1 MRKIRL
7 IILREYIT
15 RVRKRSF
22 IIMSILGPILFAS
35 MMVIPA
41 WLAQMEETDLK
52 KFAVIDSSN
61 VFTGVIPDTEYLK
74 FEYLDNVR
82 LSVLKDNFDELG
94 YYGILYIAPI
104 VTYDPNSVV
113 LYSRKQP
120 NFGTKEHISNYLEN
134 FIRDQKLKTYNI
146 EDLDTILKSV
156 KTTVNVRTIKLSEA
170 GEERESSTGISMAL
184 GYISGFM
191 MYLFLILLGT
201 QVMRGVVE
209 EKTNRIVEIIISSLK
224 PFQLMMGKIIG
235 IALVGLTQIVFWTI
249 STWILV
255 MLAQA
260 IFFPEFNLT
269 PTEQVAVQDVMSS
282 QPVDDA
288 VPAGSEEM
296 AELKTA
302 LSTLKNIN
310 FTVMIGSFLFYFLGG
325 FLLYSAMFAAI
336 GAAVN
341 EETETQQ
348 FVFPVM
354 LPLILAIVILF
365 SIINTPESPVAFWF
379 SIIPFTSPIVM
390 MARIPFGVPIHE
402 VILSA
407 ALLVGTFIG
416 MVWLAGKIYR
426 TGILMY
432 GKKTSWKEM
441 WKWVRYSP

>member
-1 MRKIRL
+1 M
-7 IILREYIT
+7 T

-41 WLAQMEETDLK
+41 WLAQLEETDLK

-61 VFTGVIPDTEYLK
+61 VFGGVIDDTEYLK

-82 LSVLKDNFDELG
+82 LSDLKNNFDQLG

-104 VTYDPNSVV
+104 VTYDPNAVV
-113 LYSRKQP
+113 LYSRQQP
-120 NFGTKEHISNYLEN
+120 NFGTKEYISNKLED
-134 FIRDQKLKTYNI
+134 FIQDQKLKTYNI
-146 EDLDTILKSV
+146 DNLDSILKAV
-156 KTTVNVRTIKLSEA
+156 RTTINVRTIKLSET
-170 GEERESSTGISMAL
+170 GEEKESSTGISMAL

-209 EKTNRIVEIIISSLK
+209 EKTNRIVELIISSVK

-235 IALVGLTQIVFWTI
+235 IAMVGLTQILFWII
-249 STWILV
+249 STFILV
-255 MLAQA
+255 TIAQA
-260 IFFPEFNLT
+260 IFFPELNLS

-282 QPVDDA
+282 QPLQEAPIESV
-288 VPAGSEEM
+288 EM

-310 FTVMIGSFLFYFLGG
+310 FAVMLGSFLFYFMGG

-354 LPLILAIVILF
+354 LPLILSIVILF

-379 SIIPFTSPIVM
+379 SIIPFTSPVVM
-390 MARIPFGVPIHE
+390 MARIPFGVPVQE
-402 VILSA
+402 VILSGVV
-407 ALLVGTFIG
+407 LIGSFIG

-432 GKKTSWKEM
+432 GKKVSYKEM
-441 WKWVRYSP
+441 WKWIRYKP

>member
-7 IILREYIT
+7 VIYREYIT

-22 IIMSILGPILFAS
+22 IIMSILGPVLFATL
-35 MMVIPA
+35 MIIPA
-41 WLAQMEETDLK
+41 WLASMEETEVK

-61 VFTGVIPDTEYLK
+61 VFTNVIPDTEYLQ

-82 LSVLKDNFDELG
+82 ISDLKNNFDQLG

-120 NFGTKEHISNYLEN
+120 NFGTKEHISNALEN
-134 FIRDQKLKTYNI
+134 FIRDEKLKTYNI
-146 EDLDTILKSV
+146 ENLDSILKSV
-156 KTTVNVRTIKLSEA
+156 KTSVNVRTIKLSES
-170 GEERESSTGISMAL
+170 GEEKESSTGISMAI
-184 GYISGFM
+184 GYISGFL

-235 IALVGLTQIVFWTI
+235 IALVGLTQIGVWTI
-249 STWILV
+249 STFILV
-255 MLAQA
+255 TIAQA
-260 IFFPEFNLT
+260 IFFPELNLS
-269 PTEQVAVQDVMSS
+269 PTEQVAVQDVMTS
-282 QPVDDA
+282 QPVQDA
-288 VPAGSEEM
+288 PSGSQEM
-296 AELKTA
+296 EELKTA

-310 FTVMIGSFLFYFLGG
+310 FAVMLGSFLFYFLGG
-325 FLLYSAMFAAI
+325 FLLYAAMFAAI

-348 FVFPVM
+348 FVFPVL
-354 LPLILAIVILF
+354 LPLILSIVILF

-379 SIIPFTSPIVM
+379 SIIPFTSPIIM

-402 VILSA
+402 VLLSGAILIGS
-407 ALLVGTFIG
+407 FIG

-432 GKKTSWKEM
+432 GKKVSYKEI
-441 WKWVRYSP
+441 WKWIRYKA

>member
-7 IILREYIT
+7 VIFREYTT

-22 IIMSILGPILFAS
+22 IIMSILGPVLFAS
-35 MMVIPA
+35 LMIIPA
-41 WLAQMEETDLK
+41 WLSSMEETEVR

-61 VFTGVIPDTEYLK
+61 VFTNVIPDAEYMK

-82 LSVLKDNFDELG
+82 ISDLKNNFDQLG

-120 NFGTKEHISNYLEN
+120 SFGTKEYISNALEDYLQDE
-134 FIRDQKLKTYNI
+134 KLKTYNI
-146 EDLDTILKSV
+146 ENLDSILKSV
-156 KTTVNVRTIKLSEA
+156 KTTVNVRTIKLSES
-170 GEERESSTGISMAL
+170 GEEKESNTGISMAL
-184 GYISGFM
+184 GYISGFL

-209 EKTNRIVEIIISSLK
+209 EKNNRIVEIIISSLK

-235 IALVGLTQIVFWTI
+235 IALVGLTQIAIWTI
-249 STWILV
+249 STIILV
-255 MLAQA
+255 SIAQS
-260 IFFPEFNLT
+260 IIFPELNLT
-269 PTEQVAVQDVMSS
+269 PTEQVVAQDVMTS
-282 QPVDDA
+282 QPVQDA
-288 VPAGSEEM
+288 PSGSAEM

-310 FTVMIGSFLFYFLGG
+310 FTVMVGSFLFYFLGG
-325 FLLYSAMFAAI
+325 FLLYSAMFAAV
-336 GAAVN
+336 GAAIN

-348 FVFPVM
+348 FVLPIL
-354 LPLILAIVILF
+354 LPLILSIIILF
-365 SIINTPESPVAFWF
+365 SITNTPESPVAFWF
-379 SIIPFTSPIVM
+379 SMIPFTSPIIM
-390 MARIPFGVPIHE
+390 MARIPFGVPIQE
-402 VILSA
+402 VLLSGAILIGS
-407 ALLVGTFIG
+407 FIG

-432 GKKTSWKEM
+432 GKKVSYKEM
-441 WKWVRYSP
+441 WKWVRYKG